1 MLFLT
6 LKTDNPQ
13 AEIGLFEDTTEIKT
27 IRWQAHRKLA
37 ETIHKQLEEL
47 LQATDNDWS
56 DIEGILFFE
65 GPGSFTGLRI
75 GASLANSLASGL
87 DIPVVSVGGTP
98 SDNASTVTSEWAKDG
113 IDKLIKNSSD
123 SQRSRSGSFVS
134 PLYGQPVHITQ
145 QKK

>member
-1 MLFLT
+1 MLILT
-6 LKTDNPQ
+6 LKTDNPE
-13 AEIGLFEDTTEIKT
+13 AEIGLFEDHTEIKI

-47 LQATDNDWS
+47 LKSENKDWA
-56 DIEGILFFE
+56 DIEAIVYFK

-75 GASLANSLASGL
+75 GASLANSLASSL
-87 DIPVVSVGGTP
+87 DIPVVSMSENHETANSSNVGWC
-98 SDNASTVTSEWAKDG
+98 ELG
-113 IDKLIKNSSD
+113 IEKLINGSSD
-123 SQRSRSGSFVS
+123 KAMGRSGSFVS